1 MKKNLFLL
9 SMIALATFARAQND
23 QETPYLTKSFA
34 NQAISSVESRS
45 SGGSISVTGSH
56 SADARVEMFVHPN
69 NGRSNELSKEEIQK
83 RLSEDYDITIALSGN
98 KLTAIAKP
106 KNETMDWHHSLSIGF
121 KIFVPQKVSTNLA
134 TSGGSIHL
142 TDLAGNQEFRTSG
155 GSLHLNQVIGKI
167 VGSTSGGSIH
177 VLDSKDD
184 IDLSTSGGSIEA
196 SNCSGNIKLNTSGGS
211 LKLSGLNGTVRAT
224 TSGGGVH
231 GSDITG
237 ELVTHTSGG
246 NITLTGL
253 SCSLETSTSGGNI
266 NVEIKQLGKYVKIRN
281 SGGHVDLQ
289 VPAGKGLDLKLSG
302 GKIQT
307 EALKNFS
314 GSSSENELNG
324 SVNGGGIPVSVDAG
338 GGRISLTFR

>member
-1 MKKNLFLL
+1 
-9 SMIALATFARAQND
+9 
-23 QETPYLTKSFA
+23 
-34 NQAISSVESRS
+34 
-45 SGGSISVTGSH
+45 
-56 SADARVEMFVHPN
+56 
-69 NGRSNELSKEEIQK
+69 
-83 RLSEDYDITIALSGN
+83 
-98 KLTAIAKP
+98 
-106 KNETMDWHHSLSIGF
+106 
-121 KIFVPQKVSTNLA
+121 
-134 TSGGSIHL
+134 
-142 TDLAGNQEFRTSG
+142 
-155 GSLHLNQVIGKI
+155 LNQVIGKI

-196 SNCSGNIKLNTSGGS
+196 SNCSGNIRLNTSGGS
-211 LKLSGLNGTVRAT
+211 LRLSGLNGTVRAT

-237 ELVTHTSGG
+237 ELVTQTSGG

-314 GSSSENELNG
+314 GSSSDNELNG